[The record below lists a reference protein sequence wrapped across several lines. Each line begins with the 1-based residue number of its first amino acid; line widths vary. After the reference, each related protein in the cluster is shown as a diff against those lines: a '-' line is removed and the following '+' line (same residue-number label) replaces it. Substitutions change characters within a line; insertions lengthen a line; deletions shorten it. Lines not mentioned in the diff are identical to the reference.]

1 MTFRSVVMSDTPAP
15 LGRGCEVA
23 DGCDYAPLHHTG
35 HLSSVIVKVS
45 DQILAIP
52 NKRKGSTTF
61 AQLLE
66 LRQALHDRGHTLV
79 LCGVSPATKGV
90 FIVSRLDGLF
100 DFVADRFAALATLQ
114 MIG

>member
-1 MTFRSVVMSDTPAP
+1 MGIQSWSDYVILVDLPRELQEHNQLQTVIETVRQKGDCSVVVDFSNVD
-15 LGRGCEVA
+15 V
-23 DGCDYAPLHHTG
+23 
-35 HLSSVIVKVS
+35 V
-45 DQILAIP
+45 
-52 NKRKGSTTF
+52 GSTTL

>member
-1 MTFRSVVMSDTPAP
+1 MGIQSWSDYIILVDLPRELQEHNQLQTVIETVRQKGDCSVVVDFSNVD
-15 LGRGCEVA
+15 
-23 DGCDYAPLHHTG
+23 
-35 HLSSVIVKVS
+35 IV
-45 DQILAIP
+45 
-52 NKRKGSTTF
+52 GSTTF
-61 AQLLE
+61 ARLLE